1 MGPKFLAAIAALLV
15 SMPMFAAPPP
25 LADFVRR
32 PESGEIR
39 ISPAGQYVATT
50 VPLASGK
57 TALVVIDRQS
67 MRITA
72 SLRGRAE
79 DDIGDFVWVND
90 TRVVAS
96 MATRLGGR
104 DRPVP
109 TGELYGIDADGKR
122 STILFGLRAGE
133 NSTGTN
139 IKQREGKRASAVL
152 VSVLPD
158 DDKRVL
164 IASYAWG
171 SRDGALPEYGL
182 LDVYTGRFVSKGV
195 VPLMNARII
204 ADHSG
209 EPRIAFTND
218 NDADLSRKIMIRS
231 GKSSEWSPF
240 IEAGSTN
247 AILTP
252 IAFARD
258 NLHLYATLTDAKG
271 ADGLY
276 RINTQD
282 GSRKLLYQGDADPQ
296 MLIGTRDGK
305 DYFAVVTA
313 DGVGSTHIFD
323 AESPDARVLRALQ
336 ASFKDQQVSI
346 SNFTRDG
353 KNALVSVK
361 SDRNP
366 GDVYLFDVEKM
377 AAEYISSP
385 RSWIDPE
392 QMAPTRPIQFKARD
406 GLEINGFLTIP
417 KDSDGRNLPLV
428 VNPHGGPFGIRDEWS
443 FDPEVQLL
451 ASRGYAVLRVNF
463 RGSGGYGRAFM
474 ESGYRQWG
482 GTMQDDL
489 TDATRW
495 AIEQGHADA
504 KRICIYGA
512 SYGGYAALRGAVK
525 EPDLYQCAIGY
536 VGVYDLRLMHTR
548 GDVPD
553 SRYGKNFL
561 LKTLGNDTDTL
572 WANSPISQLD
582 RLKAKVMLVAGGKD
596 ERAPPVHSER
606 LHNELDKRKI
616 EHVWLYKP
624 NEGHGFY
631 VEENNI
637 EMYTKMLALL
647 DETIGPGRPAK

>member
-1 MGPKFLAAIAALLV
+1 MRFMTVAAFVAFALSFPAL
-15 SMPMFAAPPP
+15 AAPPP
-25 LADFVRR
+25 IADFVRR
-32 PESGEIR
+32 AEAGDIR
-39 ISPAGQYVATT
+39 ISPGGQYLATT
-50 VPLASGK
+50 VPLSTGK
-57 TALVVIDRQS
+57 TGLVIIDRQH
-67 MRITA
+67 MRVTA
-72 SLRGRAE
+72 SLRGRDA

-96 MATRLGGR
+96 MAIRLGGR
-104 DRPVP
+104 DRPVA

-122 STILFGLRAGE
+122 STILFGFRAGE
-133 NSTGTN
+133 MSVGSN
-139 IKQREGKRASAVL
+139 IKKREGKRAFGRL
-152 VSVLPD
+152 VSTLPD
-158 DDKRVL
+158 DDKRIL

-182 LDVYTGRFVSKGV
+182 LDVYSGRFTSKGV
-195 VPLMNARII
+195 VPLMNALII
-204 ADHSG
+204 ADHAG

-218 NDADLSRKIMIRS
+218 VEMSRKVMIRS
-231 GKSSEWSPF
+231 GTSSEWSPF
-240 IEAGSTN
+240 IEGQSGDAV
-247 AILTP
+247 LTP
-252 IAFARD
+252 LAFARD
-258 NLHLYATLTDAKG
+258 NVHLYATLSDPQG
-271 ADGLY
+271 PDGLY

-282 GSRKLLYQGDADPQ
+282 GSKELVYRGGADPQ
-296 MLIGTRDGK
+296 TLIGTRDRK
-305 DYFAVVTA
+305 DFFAVVTA

-336 ASFKDQQVSI
+336 ASFKDQQVLI

-353 KNALVSVK
+353 KNALVRVH

-366 GDVYLFDVEKM
+366 GDIYLFDVEKM
-377 AAEYISSP
+377 AADYISSP
-385 RSWIDPE
+385 RRWIDPE
-392 QMAPTRPIQFKARD
+392 QMSPTRPIRFKARD
-406 GLEINGFLTIP
+406 GLEINGYLTIP

-428 VNPHGGPFGIRDEWS
+428 VNPHGGPFGIRDDWS

-495 AIEQGHADA
+495 AIEQGHADPR
-504 KRICIYGA
+504 RICIYGA
-512 SYGGYAALRGAVK
+512 SYGGYAALRGATK

-548 GDVPD
+548 GDIPD

-561 LKTLGNDTDTL
+561 ARTLGSDTDAL
-572 WANSPISQLD
+572 WANSPMSQLD

-606 LHNELDKRKI
+606 LHNELDKRKV
-616 EHVWLYKP
+616 EHIWLYKP

-631 VEENNI
+631 VEDNNI
-637 EMYTKMLALL
+637 ELYTKMLALL
-647 DETIGPGRPAK
+647 DETIGPGRPVN